1 MAVRIQIRR
10 DTTQNWYELNPI
22 LADGEIGIE
31 QLDDKKVKLKI
42 GNGVDR
48 YADLEYFADTIS
60 YPDVINKPTL
70 NGMELVGDMTLAD
83 LGIQPIG
90 SYVAMEDLVNGLA
103 LKADIDNTYN
113 KYEVDT
119 FFANLIKI
127 PDTTGVD
134 DKYLK
139 IKDGELLWSNIEG
152 DIVSVKKLEE
162 ELEKKVDVTE
172 GYSLV
177 SNTEILRLADVD
189 NYDDSEIKE
198 DLQLLKEEVDTK
210 ATINQLESFYVSTDT
225 FENTLNNYA
234 KKADIS
240 SKANASELATHTANT
255 LNPHKVTKAQIGLG
269 NVNNTSDIEKPISV
283 ATQTALNTKQDKM
296 SAGYGISIEDNIVT
310 NILPNVQADW
320 NAEEGS
326 SMIVNKPVLSDVAL
340 SGSYNDL
347 SDLPYIP
354 TDYELPI
361 ATSETLGGVKIG
373 EGFMKSEDGTISVH
387 DAIDDYNELLHRP
400 SIGGIVLIE
409 GQTAEDLDLAT
420 AKATQSELNLK
431 ADKVELEN
439 YMLKADMPNVPTK
452 VSELENDKGFIE
464 NIEYVDFKNEISNEV
479 ETERLRAMDIEGTL
493 AQDVVKKADQA
504 TTYTK
509 AEIDKMLSAMY
520 VYKGSVATFEEL
532 PATDNNI
539 GDVWNVADEECT
551 YAWNGN
557 GWDKMGSSFDLSG
570 YLTITEAEL
579 KYAPIINENSQVY
592 ATNNVGQQRGLAYA
606 IEANALS
613 LAYRNDRGT
622 FEVTEPIKEEEV
634 TNKKYVGEVNN
645 ELLNYTNEQLELK
658 ADKETTYTKSDIN
671 DILANIDYVI
681 ESKLP
686 TAEDPTWYRLY
697 KSGWIEQGGKTTI
710 AVSTGSVKFM
720 KEMGNNFYTCILDM
734 EGNAN
739 EHTLSYNTPTTT
751 GFNYTIRGANG
762 YANQARIISWEVKG
776 YVA

>member
-70 NGMELVGDMTLAD
+70 NGMELVGDMSLTD

-90 SYVAMEDLVNGLA
+90 SYVTMEDLVNGLA

-139 IKDGELLWSNIEG
+139 IKDGELIWSNIEG
-152 DIVSVKKLEE
+152 DIVSVQKLEE

-255 LNPHKVTKAQIGLG
+255 LNPHKVTKAQIGLS

-296 SAGYGISIEDNIVT
+296 SAGYGISIEDNVVT

-340 SGSYNDL
+340 SGSYTDL
-347 SDLPYIP
+347 KDKPYIP

-373 EGFMKSEDGTISVH
+373 EGFIKSEDGTISVH

-439 YMLKADMPNVPTK
+439 YMLKADMPVVPTK

-493 AQDVVKKADQA
+493 AQDVVRKADQA

-520 VYKGSVATFEEL
+520 VYRGSVPTFEDL
-532 PATDNNI
+532 PITDNNI
-539 GDVWNVADEECT
+539 GDVWNVSDEECT

-570 YLTITEAEL
+570 YLTIAEAKL
-579 KYAPIINENSQVY
+579 KYAPVINENLQVY

-622 FEVTEPIKEEEV
+622 FEVTEPVKEEEV
-634 TNKKYVGEVNN
+634 TNKKYVDDLVQK
-645 ELLNYTNEQLELK
+645 T
-658 ADKETTYTKSDIN
+658 DKEVTDRIIN
-671 DILANIDYVI
+671 
-681 ESKLP
+681 
-686 TAEDPTWYRLY
+686 
-697 KSGWIEQGGKTTI
+697 TTI
-710 AVSTGSVKFM
+710 T
-720 KEMGNNFYTCILDM
+720 Y
-734 EGNAN
+734 
-739 EHTLSYNTPTTT
+739 
-751 GFNYTIRGANG
+751 
-762 YANQARIISWEVKG
+762 WE
-776 YVA
+776 

>member
-22 LADGEIGIE
+22 LADGELGIE

-48 YADLEYFADTIS
+48 YADLEYFADTVS
-60 YPDVINKPTL
+60 YTDVINKPSV
-70 NGMELVGDMTLAD
+70 NGIELVGELSLMD

-90 SYVAMEDLVNGLA
+90 SYVAMEDLVGGLA
-103 LKADIDNTYN
+103 VKADIDNTYS
-113 KYEVDT
+113 KDEIDA
-119 FFANLIKI
+119 FFDNLVKL
-127 PDTTGVD
+127 PDIADAD
-134 DKYLK
+134 DQYLK
-139 IKDGELLWSNIEG
+139 VQDGQVVWANIEG
-152 DIVSVKKLEE
+152 DIVTTKKLET
-162 ELEKKVDVTE
+162 ELLNKVDKVE
-172 GYSLV
+172 DYSLI
-177 SNTEILRLADVD
+177 SDAEISRLANVD

-198 DLQLLKEEVDTK
+198 DLELLKQEVDTK
-210 ATINQLESFYVSTDT
+210 ATINQLETYYVSNES
-225 FENTLNNYA
+225 FNQELSAYA
-234 KKADIS
+234 KKSDIS

-269 NVNNTSDIEKPISV
+269 NVNNTSDINKPISV
-283 ATQTALNTKQDKM
+283 AMQTALNEKQNNLTV
-296 SAGYGISIEDNIVT
+296 GYGISIENDVIT
-310 NILPNVQADW
+310 NIMPNVQADW

-354 TDYELPI
+354 SDYELPI
-361 ATSETLGGVKIG
+361 ATSEILGGVKIG

-439 YMLKADMPNVPTK
+439 YMLKADMPAVPTK
-452 VSELENDKGFIE
+452 VSELENDRGFIE

-532 PATDNNI
+532 PTTDNNI
-539 GDVWNVADEECT
+539 GDVWNVSDEECT

-570 YLTITEAEL
+570 YLTIAEAEL
-579 KYAPIINENSQVY
+579 KYAPIINENLQVY

-622 FEVTEPIKEEEV
+622 FEVTEPVKEEEV
-634 TNKKYVGEVNN
+634 TNKKYVDDLVQKTDNRI
-645 ELLNYTNEQLELK
+645 
-658 ADKETTYTKSDIN
+658 IN
-671 DILANIDYVI
+671 
-681 ESKLP
+681 
-686 TAEDPTWYRLY
+686 
-697 KSGWIEQGGKTTI
+697 TTI
-710 AVSTGSVKFM
+710 TYWG
-720 KEMGNNFYTCILDM
+720 
-734 EGNAN
+734 
-739 EHTLSYNTPTTT
+739 
-751 GFNYTIRGANG
+751 
-762 YANQARIISWEVKG
+762 
-776 YVA
+776 